1 MNNQYTILVRREGV
15 KYLAVCLELNI
26 VSQGASLDEAQ
37 DNVVQAIKAWL
48 MDDPAALVKET
59 TGESRAASDLIREF
73 LLAQTR
79 ADDVAARF
87 SPN

>member
-1 MNNQYTILVRREGV
+1 MDNQYTILVRREGV

-26 VSQGASLDEAQ
+26 ASRGASLDEAQ

-48 MDDPAALVKET
+48 VDERAVAQPEA
-59 TGESRAASDLIREF
+59 SSAASDLICEF

-79 ADDVAARF
+79 LDELVERF
-87 SPN
+87 SLN